1 MTIFYKQQRG
11 GQESFDS
18 YGGEIFGGVMQR
30 LELSVG
36 MLVEMKKPHPCGN
49 VQFRITRTG
58 ADIRAVCCGCGREIL
73 IPRVKFEKAVKKV
86 AGFAPPV

>member
-1 MTIFYKQQRG
+1 
-11 GQESFDS
+11 
-18 YGGEIFGGVMQR
+18 MQS
-30 LELSVG
+30 LVLSVG
-36 MLVEMKKPHPCGN
+36 MLVEMKNPHPCGN

-58 ADIRAVCCGCGREIL
+58 ADIRAVCCGCGREIF